1 MISIEHDHLYQN
13 KKTEDINTS
22 THRTPANLISRR
34 ERTQR
39 IRTHNLIPAERRDER
54 KVRGLDSHTGP
65 EPQHAPW
72 IRGGPWC
79 FRYSVHLE
87 DLYYFH
93 CSIVKR
99 SALSRLASAPLYR
112 KASAPIIVYLCLP
125 LNYSLSTYPPKLV
138 LVLCSCFV
146 PIEFKKLIFKTR
158 IEFKKLLFEFESSS
172 KT

>member
-65 EPQHAPW
+65 EPQQAPW

-79 FRYSVHLE
+79 FCYSVHLK

-125 LNYSLSTYPPKLV
+125 LNYSLSTPPPKT
-138 LVLCSCFV
+138 CSCFV
-146 PIEFKKLIFKTR
+146 FLFCSNRVQKTIF
-158 IEFKKLLFEFESSS
+158 
-172 KT
+172 